1 MKIGID
7 LDGTILNS
15 ENMLKFYADY
25 FSYFYCNGKTRKRND
40 IVSQENCFDW
50 TKEEEDEFFDK
61 FFDKASEESELL
73 PGAKEIISK
82 LKQDGHKLYIISLR
96 GYYRDEELK
105 VGNDTLKKLGVDF
118 DGVFWKV
125 KNKLDVCKEHGID
138 VLIDNDSRYVKDLKG
153 TDVNVIYL
161 RDGYTEKVSGPNIIQ
176 AETWVDVYRGIKEL
190 AK

>member
-118 DGVFWKV
+118 DGVFWKT
-125 KNKLDVCKEHGID
+125 KNKLEVCKEHGID

-176 AETWVDVYRGIKEL
+176 AETWVDVYRAIKDLE
-190 AK
+190 K